1 LTERNSIQD
10 IVKTTHTV
18 STNIY
23 TMSDDKMP
31 VIGLWDSI

>member
-1 LTERNSIQD
+1 LTERNSRQD

-23 TMSDDKMP
+23 TI
-31 VIGLWDSI
+31 V